1 MDLTIYDI
9 IKGPIITDKAYKLNN
24 ALKQLVVEVHMDSNK
39 ASIKEALEKLFN
51 VKVDKV
57 RVVIRKGK
65 KRLTNKRRPFVSK
78 NTKKAVVSLKEG
90 YNIDVLGQG
99 GGDVVSAEQIQ
110 KNKSETE

>member
-24 ALKQLVVEVHMDSNK
+24 MLKQLVVEVHMSSNK
-39 ASIKEALEKLFN
+39 VSIKEALEKLFN

-65 KRLTNKRRPFVSK
+65 KRLSNKKRPFVGK
-78 NTKKAVVSLKEG
+78 TIKKAIVSLKEG
-90 YNIDVLGQG
+90 YNIDVLGQS
-99 GGDVVSAEQIQ
+99 GGDVVTDQPKEGGSD
-110 KNKSETE
+110 TE